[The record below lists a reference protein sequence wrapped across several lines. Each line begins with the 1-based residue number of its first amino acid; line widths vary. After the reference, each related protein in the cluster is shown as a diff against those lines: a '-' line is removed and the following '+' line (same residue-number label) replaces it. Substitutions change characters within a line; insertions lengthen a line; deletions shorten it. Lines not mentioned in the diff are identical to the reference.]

1 MEGKLAH
8 LRSLSMRVARYSKQ
22 PIGEALAVSLGG
34 VVFGYDLGALS
45 SATQSLRSQFH
56 LSPATFGLTIA
67 FSLWGTIC
75 GSLLAGHWADRVG
88 RRSLIA
94 WCAMLYSLAAI
105 VPDLSVRAEW
115 ALVLAMRFLCGM
127 AIGGFTVGCP
137 LYLSEL
143 APIALRGRFV
153 GMFQVQVGAGVVVA
167 FAAGSVFSHL
177 DSPEVVWRWCF
188 GVGAIPAAVLVLF
201 LRFMSKRDTK
211 GAERFRPK
219 PVRSLS
225 KPLVRNECPDR
236 EQLFCRR
243 NMRPILLATSI
254 AIFNQLSGVNIVLL
268 YMLDIL
274 SSAGIGFAIGHR
286 YTILISCISLATT
299 LLGMAFVDKSGRKP
313 LLYIGSAGMAVCLL
327 SLAVAIPHRFN
338 PILYL
343 FILIAYN
350 AFFAFSQGTVVWVY
364 LSELFPPGIRGA
376 GQGYGSSVHWIAN
389 AILVSMFPIMQ
400 HASSAG
406 IFYLFA
412 LMMVVQIGVVWR
424 WYPETR
430 AATLG
435 AFAAAAAHPETDFTR
450 VL

>member
-1 MEGKLAH
+1 
-8 LRSLSMRVARYSKQ
+8 
-22 PIGEALAVSLGG
+22 
-34 VVFGYDLGALS
+34 
-45 SATQSLRSQFH
+45 
-56 LSPATFGLTIA
+56 
-67 FSLWGTIC
+67 
-75 GSLLAGHWADRVG
+75 
-88 RRSLIA
+88 
-94 WCAMLYSLAAI
+94 
-105 VPDLSVRAEW
+105 
-115 ALVLAMRFLCGM
+115 
-127 AIGGFTVGCP
+127 
-137 LYLSEL
+137 
-143 APIALRGRFV
+143 
-153 GMFQVQVGAGVVVA
+153 
-167 FAAGSVFSHL
+167 
-177 DSPEVVWRWCF
+177 
-188 GVGAIPAAVLVLF
+188 
-201 LRFMSKRDTK
+201 
-211 GAERFRPK
+211 
-219 PVRSLS
+219 
-225 KPLVRNECPDR
+225 
-236 EQLFCRR
+236 
-243 NMRPILLATSI
+243 MRPILLATSI

>member
-1 MEGKLAH
+1 MQSDPVH
-8 LRSLSMRVARYSKQ
+8 FRSFWTRVALLTKH
-22 PIGEALAVSLGG
+22 PVGEAFAVSFGG
-34 VVFGYDLGALS
+34 FVFGYDLGALS
-45 SATQSLRSQFH
+45 SATQSLRSQFQ
-56 LSPATFGLTIA
+56 LSPAIFGLTVS

-75 GSLLAGHWADRVG
+75 GSLLAGHWADRMG
-88 RRSLIA
+88 RRNLVMR
-94 WCAMLYSLAAI
+94 CALLYSLAAI
-105 VPDLSVRAEW
+105 VPELSIRAEW
-115 ALVLAMRFLCGM
+115 TLVLAMRFLCGM

-143 APIALRGRFV
+143 APTALRGRFV
-153 GMFQVQVGAGVVVA
+153 SMFQVQVGAGVVVA
-167 FAAGSVFSHL
+167 FAAGSAFAHFGAPQS
-177 DSPEVVWRWCF
+177 VWRFCF
-188 GVGAIPAAVLVLF
+188 GAGAIPAAVLFLV
-201 LRFMSKRDTK
+201 LRFMYKRDLGPADHIK
-211 GAERFRPK
+211 SDPVNSNSNPLERNGCPGRERLF
-219 PVRSLS
+219 S
-225 KPLVRNECPDR
+225 KKNV
-236 EQLFCRR
+236 
-243 NMRPILLATSI
+243 RPILLATSI

-274 SSAGIGFAIGHR
+274 SSAGIGLGIGRR
-286 YTILISCISLATT
+286 YTVLISCLSLATT

-327 SLAVAIPHRFN
+327 SLGIAIPRHFN
-338 PILYL
+338 SIVYL

-389 AILVSMFPIMQ
+389 AILVSVFPIMQ

-412 LMMVVQIGVVWR
+412 LMMVLQVVVIWL

-430 AATLG
+430 AANLG
-435 AFAAAAAHPETDFTR
+435 SLA
-450 VL
+450 